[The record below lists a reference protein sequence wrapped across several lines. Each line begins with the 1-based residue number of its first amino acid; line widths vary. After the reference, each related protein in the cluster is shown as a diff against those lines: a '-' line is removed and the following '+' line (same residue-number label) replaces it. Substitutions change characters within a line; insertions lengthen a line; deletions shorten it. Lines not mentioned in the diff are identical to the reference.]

1 MNFSQV
7 HHKSAGNLLI
17 PASDLWWTWLR
28 FITNQLATFQSQ
40 PVVCDELQSGSSQI
54 SWQLVNPSQ
63 WFVMNFSQV
72 HHKSA
77 GNLLIPASDL
87 WWTWLRFITNQLATF
102 QSQPVVCDELQS
114 GSSQIS
120 WQLVNPSQWFVMNFS
135 QAHHK
140 SAGNLLPSQ
149 WFVMNFSQAHHKSAG
164 NLLIPASDLWWTWLR
179 FIANQYHMVVH
190 HKMTYPKKPGFVMN
204 LTEVHHKITLFPRHR
219 YEKNQWKNWFK
230 VLKTV
235 WFCDEPQ
242 SSSSQTEVVPPI
254 LICDEQQ
261 LHSSEIQV
269 HGHLRFLR
277 SLAMGSTEIE
287 SFVMSVMPQGIL
299 DQRICEVNSSQTH
312 DHSCKSN
319 LRHLSTNSAS
329 FCGQGTWSPAALQVP
344 SFFLHFVRTRLGRW
358 LQSFTVTVIRLTS
371 VCAFSVLKSTD
382 FLCWKAQLKIALFS
396 LLFLQNNWQAWLLT
410 NYKETCQQYSWWK
423 VGSHA
428 TYQTFSI
435 PCHHWIPRKYT
446 TVKLESYFLR

>member
-1 MNFSQV
+1 M
-7 HHKSAGNLLI
+7 I
-17 PASDLWWTWLR
+17 
-28 FITNQLATFQSQ
+28 
-40 PVVCDELQSGSSQI
+40 CDELDWGSSQI
-54 SWQLVNPSQ
+54 SWQLFN
-63 WFVMNFSQV
+63 
-72 HHKSA
+72 
-77 GNLLIPASDL
+77 
-87 WWTWLRFITNQLATF
+87 
-102 QSQPVVCDELQS
+102 
-114 GSSQIS
+114 
-120 WQLVNPSQWFVMNFS
+120 
-135 QAHHK
+135 
-140 SAGNLLPSQ
+140 PSQ

-164 NLLIPASDLWWTWLR
+164 NLLIPASDLWWAPVICDELQSGSSQISWQLV
-179 FIANQYHMVVH
+179 IQPVICDELQSGSSQISWQLVNPSQW
-190 HKMTYPKKPGFVMN
+190 FVMN
-204 LTEVHHKITLFPRHR
+204 LTEVHRKSIPHGCSSQNDLSKETWICDEPDWGSSQITLFPRHR
-219 YEKNQWKNWFK
+219 YEKNQWKNWSK

-269 HGHLRFLR
+269 HGHLRFRR

-299 DQRICEVNSSQTH
+299 DQRICEGNSSQTH

-428 TYQTFSI
+428 TYQTFPSPVI
-435 PCHHWIPRKYT
+435 IGSQENTRQ
-446 TVKLESYFLR
+446 